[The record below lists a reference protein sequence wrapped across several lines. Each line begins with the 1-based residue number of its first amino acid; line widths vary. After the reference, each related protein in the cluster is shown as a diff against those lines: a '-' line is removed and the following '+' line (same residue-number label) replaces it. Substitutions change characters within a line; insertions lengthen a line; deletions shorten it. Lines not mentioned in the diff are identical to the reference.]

1 MCLMG
6 FLFVADSD
14 TIPRVRVLTLG
25 PTTFWGR
32 IPEQCT
38 SLYSAVPQLP

>member
-6 FLFVADSD
+6 SVFVADGD
-14 TIPRVRVLTLG
+14 TMPCVHVLTLG

-32 IPEQCT
+32 IPEQYT